1 MAMSQGR
8 LADSADERQGN
19 IHQRDRRF
27 KALPCVSD
35 NPPWSRPRMFVRT
48 VICRWFSLRATIVA
62 PFITLIS
69 AHRAAERQFDQLL
82 NIIDIQTVSATDGL
96 NRGHYCRRCAA
107 RCAAEKRDAPVY
119 VNDLSGRSAGG
130 VEGTSCIL
138 HGHQIATGPD
148 TSSVQRD
155 RIEFFGGIYFRGGR
169 DRRGASVSRLLQV
182 GWAR

>member
-69 AHRAAERQFDQLL
+69 AHRAAERQFDQSLNIVDTQTASGELATIERNPKLCLIGLPVQLL
-82 NIIDIQTVSATDGL
+82 NRPRQV
-96 NRGHYCRRCAA
+96 AA
-107 RCAAEKRDAPVY
+107 
-119 VNDLSGRSAGG
+119 
-130 VEGTSCIL
+130 
-138 HGHQIATGPD
+138 
-148 TSSVQRD
+148 
-155 RIEFFGGIYFRGGR
+155 
-169 DRRGASVSRLLQV
+169 
-182 GWAR
+182 

>member
-1 MAMSQGR
+1 VLDRASCSI
-8 LADSADERQGN
+8 AESAAPGTCLITSSER
-19 IHQRDRRF
+19 
-27 KALPCVSD
+27 
-35 NPPWSRPRMFVRT
+35 
-48 VICRWFSLRATIVA
+48 VA
-62 PFITLIS
+62 S
-69 AHRAAERQFDQLL
+69 ERY
-82 NIIDIQTVSATDGL
+82 TTTDGL

-107 RCAAEKRDAPVY
+107 RCTAENRDAPVY
-119 VNDLSGRSAGG
+119 ANDLSGRSAGG